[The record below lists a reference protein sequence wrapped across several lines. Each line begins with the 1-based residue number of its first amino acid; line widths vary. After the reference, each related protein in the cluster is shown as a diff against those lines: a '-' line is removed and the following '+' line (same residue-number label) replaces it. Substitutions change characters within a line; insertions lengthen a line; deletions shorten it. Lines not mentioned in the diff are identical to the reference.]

1 MAPARGKSKKP
12 DVRAAGGLVWRSAV
26 VADPSGTT
34 GSSVEVVLIHRP
46 RYDDW
51 SFPKGKL
58 DRGESWAEAAVREV
72 EEETGLRCELGDEL
86 PPARYI
92 DGKGRLKEVRYWIMR
107 AVGLTSWAPN
117 HEVDRR
123 RWVAVEEAAELLT
136 YEHDRVLLD
145 AFAEKLRER
154 PEAS

>member
-1 MAPARGKSKKP
+1 MAQARGKSKKP

-26 VADPSGTT
+26 VADSSGTT
-34 GSSVEVVLIHRP
+34 GSSVEVVMIHRP

-86 PPARYI
+86 SSTTYHDRH
-92 DGKGRLKEVRYWIMR
+92 GREKLVRYWEMTPVEGDFT
-107 AVGLTSWAPN
+107 AN
-117 HEVDRR
+117 DEVDEL
-123 RWVAVEEAAELLT
+123 RWVTRDEARGLLT
-136 YEHDRVLLD
+136 YERDAELL
-145 AFAEKLRER
+145 
-154 PEAS
+154 

>member
-1 MAPARGKSKKP
+1 MAQARGKSKKP

-26 VADPSGTT
+26 VADSSGTT
-34 GSSVEVVLIHRP
+34 GSSVEVVMIHRP

-107 AVGLTSWAPN
+107 AVGLTQWAPN

-123 RWVAVEEAAELLT
+123 RWVQVDEAADLLT
-136 YEHDRVLLD
+136 YEHDRVLLT
-145 AFAEKLRER
+145 AFTEKLRA
-154 PEAS
+154 AS